1 MGINCYILNQEP
13 YSTGLLSDHI
23 GKTQGLKLLGCSADS
38 AEALRNT
45 GRENAAVVVLFLDG
59 EVLLNYSTSVAALIQ
74 SHTFIIITSA
84 NKEFPAEAF
93 ELDAVDY
100 LQSPVSDERFS
111 KCINK
116 VKEKLG
122 QVKPLVLLPELPYF
136 FVRSD
141 GKGKLTRIN
150 KADIVFVESAL
161 NYLRIH
167 LDKAVHST
175 YLTISEMEE
184 KLSERQFIRVHKSFI
199 INMDKINSIEGNMI
213 HLDNG
218 KTIVLGPNYRK
229 DFFERIGL
237 VLLTS
242 KRQA

>member
-1 MGINCYILNQEP
+1 MGINCYILNQDQ
-13 YSTGLLSDHI
+13 YSTGLLSDYVK
-23 GKTQGLKLLGCSADS
+23 KTPGLKLMGSCADVFK
-38 AEALRNT
+38 LRPKI
-45 GRENAAVVVLFLDG
+45 REENNAVAVLFLDG
-59 EVLLNYSTSVAALIQ
+59 EMLSNHSTEMDALIQ
-74 SHTFIIITSA
+74 SYTFIVITSA
-84 NKEFPAEAF
+84 HKEFSAEAF
-93 ELDAVDY
+93 ELNAVDY
-100 LQSPVSDERFS
+100 LQSPASYERFL

-116 VKEKLG
+116 LRERSD
-122 QVKPLVLLPELPYF
+122 QVNPLILQPDLPYF

-167 LDKAVHST
+167 LDKTVHST

-213 HLDNG
+213 HLDNC
-218 KTIVLGPNYRK
+218 KTIVVGPNYRK
-229 DFFERIGL
+229 EFFERIGQ